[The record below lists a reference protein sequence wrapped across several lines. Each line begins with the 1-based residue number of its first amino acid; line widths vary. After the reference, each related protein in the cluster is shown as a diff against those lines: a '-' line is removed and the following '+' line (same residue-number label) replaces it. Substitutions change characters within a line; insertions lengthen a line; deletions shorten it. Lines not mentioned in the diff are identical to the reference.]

1 MPEGRRKERV
11 GATFEWGHLRD
22 RAAYREWALRQ
33 PEADPPGMLVPAHG
47 SVLVD
52 PELSVK
58 LRQLL
63 VKRI

>member
-1 MPEGRRKERV
+1 
-11 GATFEWGHLRD
+11 LRD